1 MKKLA
6 ENNPQGTANID
17 DDRVLAVVN
26 CELNCHYGFEGH
38 CGKTQYEYYHH
49 CELLLEK
56 NKKQRSSKTPL
67 SVLFNN
73 R

>member
-1 MKKLA
+1 MTKLA
-6 ENNPQGTANID
+6 ENNPQGTANIA

-26 CELNCHYGFEGH
+26 CSIDCHYGIEGH
-38 CGKTQYEYYHH
+38 CGRTKYEYYHH
-49 CELLLEK
+49 CELLLQK
-56 NKKQRSSKTPL
+56 NEEQRSKGTPL